1 MRVVQPLSDD
11 QGLLFG
17 GARQQVGRTR
27 SDGSRENPET
37 RVCSYVRRWCE
48 QRPGL
53 IEVRR
58 THSGVSFR
66 GNRKLYHGKEGG
78 LDFTGGTCF
87 GKPIAIET
95 KSETGETRS
104 DQDETIAK
112 LREWGWIVLVVHSP
126 GEFLREIGRVYAEHG
141 HPIPFSEPRGSGSR
155 RRSASASPP

>member
-1 MRVVQPLSDD
+1 MRAAKIATDGQACLP
-11 QGLLFG
+11 GMA
-17 GARQQVGRTR
+17 GALQVRGRTR

-95 KSETGETRS
+95 KRS
-104 DQDETIAK
+104 
-112 LREWGWIVLVVHSP
+112 
-126 GEFLREIGRVYAEHG
+126 
-141 HPIPFSEPRGSGSR
+141 SGSSGSTGS
-155 RRSASASPP
+155 RSGSAPAARHA